1 MRNIFFTVLCVLL
14 FAASV
19 QADEADEVQ
28 VMLKGKIDAVMVL
41 LQDKT
46 EDKSRRNEQI
56 TAILMPLFDYPAM
69 SRLSLGKKHWP
80 TLSKEKQEE
89 FSDLFIKRLQ
99 KSYLDKLDIFTDEKI
114 LYEEPV
120 VTGKKVHVPT
130 ILVSKGS
137 RIEMLYKFYRSRK
150 GWKIYDVEI
159 GGVSVIQTYRSQ
171 FDGVLSEGSIDDLLE
186 KLKTDGAFV
195 IPASEVA
202 EARSGTE

>member
-1 MRNIFFTVLCVLL
+1 MRNIFFAFLCVLL

-19 QADEADEVQ
+19 QADEAGEVQ
-28 VMLKGKIDAVMVL
+28 ELLKGKIDAVMVL

-46 EDKSRRNEQI
+46 VDKSRRNEQI
-56 TAILMPLFDYPAM
+56 TAILIPLFDYQAM
-69 SRLSLGKKHWP
+69 AKLSLGKKYWP
-80 TLSKEKQEE
+80 TLSQEKQEV
-89 FSDLFIKRLQ
+89 FSDLFIERLK
-99 KSYLDKLDIFTDEKI
+99 KSYLDKLDIFTDEKV
-114 LYEEPV
+114 LYEEPSAV
-120 VTGKKVHVPT
+120 GKKVHVPT
-130 ILVSKGS
+130 LLVSKDS

-195 IPASEVA
+195 IPAPEVE
-202 EARSGTE
+202 EARQGTD